1 MMNNI
6 IKKCSCVEHEEI
18 NATSYCFECKVN
30 MCKKC
35 ENFHSKLCKLHHCY
49 NFDKNLSELFIGF
62 CKEVNHMEKLEYYCK
77 NHNIICC
84 GLCITK
90 IKGKNKGQ
98 HKDCDVCFIEDIKD
112 DKKNKLKSNFK
123 QLEGLSKTLEETINS
138 LKRIIEK
145 INENKEELKI
155 QIQKIF
161 TKIRNELN
169 EREDKLLLEVD
180 KKFEEKF
187 FNENIIKESEK
198 MPNKIKACLEKK
210 EIIEDDWKDENRLSL
225 LINHC
230 INIENNIKD
239 INIINENIKKYNS
252 FDDFKMRFLP
262 EKDDEIKKI
271 IDIIKTFGNIDEIGN
286 FSKIIS
292 FSEKQLIFNWIGNNV
307 NDINLLYRMTED
319 GNSFITFHDKCD
331 NQYPALFIAK
341 TKEGHKFGGYTSI
354 GWNSNSSTYL
364 TDEKSFLFSLNKKSK
379 YEVKEEKKVIGCY
392 SSRGVD
398 FHNDCYFY
406 QDNMTK
412 CYSSGDYSFLKGV
425 GRVLADNKNDTTFIV
440 EEVEVFKVI
449 SY

>member
-18 NATSYCFECKVN
+18 NATSYCFEFKVN

-198 MPNKIKACLEKK
+198 MPNKIKACLEKR
-210 EIIEDDWKDENRLSL
+210 EIIEDDWKDENKLSL
-225 LINHC
+225 LIYHC
-230 INIENNIKD
+230 INIENNIKN

-252 FDDFKMRFLP
+252 FNDFKMRFLP

-271 IDIIKTFGNIDEIGN
+271 IDIIKTFGDIDEFGN

-292 FSEKQLIFNWIGNNV
+292 FSEKILIFNWIGNNV

-341 TKEGHKFGGYTSI
+341 TKEGYKFGGYTSI
-354 GWNSNSSTYL
+354 GWNSKSNNYL
-364 TDEKSFLFSLNKKSK
+364 TDEKSFLFSLSKKSK
-379 YEVKEEKKVIGCY
+379 YEVKDSKKVIGCF
-392 SSRGVD
+392 SDRGVD
-398 FHNDCYFY
+398 FNNDCYFY
-406 QDNMTK
+406 QENMTK
-412 CYSSGDYSFLKGV
+412 CYSQGNHLFLKGV
-425 GRVLADNKNDTTFIV
+425 GRVLADNNNNTTFIV
-440 EEVEVFKVI
+440 EEVEIFKVN
-449 SY
+449 SN